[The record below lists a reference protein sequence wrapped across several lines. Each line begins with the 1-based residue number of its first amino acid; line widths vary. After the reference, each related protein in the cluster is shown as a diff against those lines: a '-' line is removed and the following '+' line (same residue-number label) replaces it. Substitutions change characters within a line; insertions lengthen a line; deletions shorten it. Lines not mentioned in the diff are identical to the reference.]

1 MKYTTGGPKPCDPID
16 SAHERIA
23 DLQAT
28 RERRRDRFEA
38 TELMTQP
45 TSGEIRENWLSD
57 LTRYC
62 NTHLFQQY
70 DERLN
75 YAVRCV
81 TPAEY
86 LVKRLYAPWTG
97 RETLVDDQSKTCD
110 ERKEIYLDWYIPK
123 WERTRTIR
131 VCTVN
136 QMTVAVCDCGTYVQ
150 NGWCCRHVYS
160 LLLRKPKKED
170 AAIRW
175 WKTYIF
181 YYGRHHQGMNA
192 NLTYLRNNSL
202 PGILIEKK
210 EVSHWH
216 ANQIQSRGYQFPIDA
231 GYFDRSLGT
240 PKLRGPS
247 HWTSLR
253 RGSLNPEDTIIP
265 AGYPNVAN
273 RPSVLEHTLE
283 FGLSQQRMSQMME
296 EDGEDGDGYDLF
308 PDHNDDSESDG
319 GQSRQSKDA
328 LKERIRILETELATR
343 ETELATLRGNTEKW
357 NDKRKTKR
365 NPYTEIQPLVNQITR
380 DTRTEGCLAYLVDSL
395 HGISK
400 EMLRRKSELKS
411 TRVDEGTGIASLPAL
426 DKRKNDERKKK
437 ASSPQK
443 NGKRKYNNP

>member
-1 MKYTTGGPKPCDPID
+1 MSLLKGYLDNVFLRQLIETSDDEHAKSSGRRLQSLTKEFIFKHFHPKEARFYKPHFNGRRHFQNDTTNAVESENRAMKYTTGGPKPCDPID

-45 TSGEIRENWLSD
+45 TSGETRENWLSD

-97 RETLVDDQSKTCD
+97 RETLVDDPSKTSN
-110 ERKEIYLDWYIPK
+110 ERIEIYLDWYIPK

-216 ANQIQSRGYQFPIDA
+216 ANQIQSQGYQFPIDV

-253 RGSLNPEDTIIP
+253 RG
-265 AGYPNVAN
+265 
-273 RPSVLEHTLE
+273 
-283 FGLSQQRMSQMME
+283 
-296 EDGEDGDGYDLF
+296 
-308 PDHNDDSESDG
+308 
-319 GQSRQSKDA
+319 
-328 LKERIRILETELATR
+328 
-343 ETELATLRGNTEKW
+343 
-357 NDKRKTKR
+357 
-365 NPYTEIQPLVNQITR
+365 
-380 DTRTEGCLAYLVDSL
+380 
-395 HGISK
+395 
-400 EMLRRKSELKS
+400 
-411 TRVDEGTGIASLPAL
+411 
-426 DKRKNDERKKK
+426 
-437 ASSPQK
+437 
-443 NGKRKYNNP
+443 